1 MFGARID
8 LDLDDSD
15 DPCAEQHVSLLTKHR
30 SLTASKLS
38 MKVKPKM
45 GMSFRPI
52 AVEAGLIGTGPKRK
66 KKCPLTKVYLLSSL
80 TNLDSLYRLRIMRSV
95 SRALW

>member
-8 LDLDDSD
+8 LDIDDSD
-15 DPCAEQHVSLLTKHR
+15 DPCSEQQASLLDKHR
-30 SLTASKLS
+30 SLTANKLS

-45 GMSFRPI
+45 MGFRPI

-66 KKCPLTKVYLLSSL
+66 KTCPLSKVKMV
-80 TNLDSLYRLRIMRSV
+80 NVNIFHV
-95 SRALW
+95 